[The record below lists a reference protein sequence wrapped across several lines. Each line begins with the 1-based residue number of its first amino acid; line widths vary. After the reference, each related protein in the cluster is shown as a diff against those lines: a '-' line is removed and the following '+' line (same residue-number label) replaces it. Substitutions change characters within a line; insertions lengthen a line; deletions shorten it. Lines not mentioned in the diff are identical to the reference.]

1 MTSPLSPARAPQPI
15 EGIVP
20 VMLTPFDQ
28 DGAIDYAGLERLI
41 EWYLAHG
48 SDALFAV
55 AQSSE
60 MQFLSLAERGALG
73 RFVVERVAGRV
84 PVVVSGHISDDP
96 DAQAEELNVAAATG
110 ADGIVLVT
118 NRLDPRR
125 EGSEAF
131 AANLHRLL
139 KRLPSDIALG
149 LYECPAPYRRLLS
162 DDELKLCID
171 TGRFVMLKDVSCEL
185 DTVKRRV
192 ALAQG
197 SPMTILNANAAIAWD
212 AMKAGSGGFNGVFTN
227 FHPDLY
233 HWLRNRADEHPA
245 LAQELST
252 FLVLSAVSEALGYP
266 ALAKLYHQRIGT
278 FQSIRCRAID
288 YDVRERFWALDAVLD
303 KIVEGTE
310 HFRARIAAGA

>member
-288 YDVRERFWALDAVLD
+288 YDVRERFWALDAVLGQ
-303 KIVEGTE
+303 IG
-310 HFRARIAAGA
+310 RAHV